1 MQPDVSIPTPP
12 PASKPSRSRDG
23 WKNILFT
30 VLILVGAPL
39 LALFLTMFVFQ
50 SYRVDGISM
59 ETSLQNNDR
68 LIIWKLPRTLA
79 RIEHKAYIPH
89 RGDIIVF
96 VKHDLPDSN
105 GNAKQLIKRVI
116 GLPGDRVVVKDNHIT
131 VYNNEHPD
139 GFNPDTGHNFSP
151 HIAAITPGEG
161 AEWTIGPDQV
171 FVCGDNRPDSLD
183 SRYFGPISSSDIV
196 GKLTYRIAP
205 VGKFEHF

>member
-1 MQPDVSIPTPP
+1 MQPDASIPTPR
-12 PASKPSRSRDG
+12 PASKPTRSRDG

-30 VLILVGAPL
+30 VLVLVGAPL

-68 LIIWKLPRTLA
+68 LIIWKLPRTIA
-79 RIEHKAYIPH
+79 RIDHHTYLPN
-89 RGDIIVF
+89 RYDIIVF
-96 VKHDLPDSN
+96 VKHDLPDTN

-116 GLPGDRVVVKDNHIT
+116 GLPGDRIVVKDDHIT
-131 VYNNEHPD
+131 VYNDEHPD
-139 GFNPDTGHNFSP
+139 GFDPDTGHSFSP
-151 HIAAITPGEG
+151 HIAAVTSGDVDV
-161 AEWTIGPDQV
+161 TVGPDQV

-183 SRYFGPISSSDIV
+183 SRFFGVIPANDII

-205 VGKFEHF
+205 FGKFEHF